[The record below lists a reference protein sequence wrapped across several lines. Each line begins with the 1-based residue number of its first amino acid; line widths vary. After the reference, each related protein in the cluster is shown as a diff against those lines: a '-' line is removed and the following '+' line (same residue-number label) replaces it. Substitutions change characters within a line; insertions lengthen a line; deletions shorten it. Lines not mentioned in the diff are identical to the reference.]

1 MKSLIEK
8 RRSFS
13 LGELKSN
20 NSKTSPGEEEEVDT
34 LLSRCSCHVKEE
46 GHIIVKGP
54 VTKCYRDCFHFSV
67 DYENTNRAEDS
78 HKAKLVSYDQTVPK
92 SEKKPIENKEKDASD
107 AHGFNNFSS
116 LNFYKQCKVSA
127 LLLV

>member
-13 LGELKSN
+13 VGELKSN
-20 NSKTSPGEEEEVDT
+20 NKTSPEEKEDA

-67 DYENTNRAEDS
+67 NYENTNRTEGS
-78 HKAKLVSYDQTVPK
+78 HEAKRVSCDQTVPK
-92 SEKKPIENKEKDASD
+92 SETKPVEQKDKDASD
-107 AHGFNNFSS
+107 AHGFNNFSN
-116 LNFYKQCKVSA
+116 LNFYKQCNASA
-127 LLLV
+127 